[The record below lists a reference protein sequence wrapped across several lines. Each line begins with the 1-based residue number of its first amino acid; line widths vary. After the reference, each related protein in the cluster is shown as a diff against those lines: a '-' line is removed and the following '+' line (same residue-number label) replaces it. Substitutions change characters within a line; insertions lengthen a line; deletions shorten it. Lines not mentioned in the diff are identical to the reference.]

1 MMPWLETYLHSLG
14 GMGLLGGVVF
24 VFSFAGL
31 SLLGLPLIPFA
42 VAAGLLFGIPGGLA
56 GIIAGSTLGAALG
69 FLFSRYVARK
79 WVAKFLNG
87 NPKFILIDQ
96 AIHREGW
103 KIIGLLRLCPFP
115 FGVSNFAYGLTNVPF
130 GHYLFATMLGMLP
143 GEIVAVFMGSA
154 GRQLSEVKGSP
165 AFKALTVLGVVALVA
180 ALFVLRRIVTKRVQ
194 LATEDETVITD

>member
-24 VFSFAGL
+24 VFSLGFL

-42 VAAGLLFGIPGGLA
+42 VVAGLLFGLPFGLV
-56 GIIAGSTLGAALG
+56 GTIAGSTLGASIG
-69 FLFSRYVARK
+69 FFFSRYVARK
-79 WVAKFLNG
+79 RVAQYLSR
-87 NPKFILIDQ
+87 NPKFVLIDQ

-103 KIIGLLRLCPFP
+103 KIIGLLRLCPIP

-130 GHYLFATMLGMLP
+130 RHYLFATVLGMLP
-143 GEIVAVFMGSA
+143 GEIVAVFMGAA
-154 GRQLSEVKGSP
+154 GRQLSEVQSSP
-165 AFKALTVLGVVALVA
+165 ALKILTGLGVIALIG

-194 LATEDETVITD
+194 LATEE